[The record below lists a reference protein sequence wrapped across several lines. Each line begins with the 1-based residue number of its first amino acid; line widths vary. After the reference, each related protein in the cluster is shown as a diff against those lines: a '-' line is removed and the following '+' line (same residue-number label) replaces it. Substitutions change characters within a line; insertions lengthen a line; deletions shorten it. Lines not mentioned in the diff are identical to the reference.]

1 MAMFSEA
8 PRGGSGDMETPQKM
22 RRHGQ
27 YFAKPIPVVNERLLR
42 GSGVFDGQ
50 LRVFDPEAEAQAI
63 RSLSEPKIRAI
74 LLVSRPVPSL
84 R

>member
-8 PRGGSGDMETPQKM
+8 PRGGSGDMEAPQKM

-42 GSGVFDGQ
+42 GSGVCEESRT
-50 LRVFDPEAEAQAI
+50 LRLRLNYRPSAAFRNQNPAII
-63 RSLSEPKIRAI
+63 RSMTS
-74 LLVSRPVPSL
+74 
-84 R
+84 

>member
-1 MAMFSEA
+1 MEA
-8 PRGGSGDMETPQKM
+8 PQKI

-50 LRVFDPEAEAQAI
+50 LRVFDPEAEAQLQAI

>member
-8 PRGGSGDMETPQKM
+8 PRGGSGDMEAPQKM

-27 YFAKPIPVVNERLLR
+27 YFAKPIPFVNERLLR
-42 GSGVFDGQ
+42 GSGVFDAAFRNQ
-50 LRVFDPEAEAQAI
+50 NP
-63 RSLSEPKIRAI
+63 AI

>member
-1 MAMFSEA
+1 
-8 PRGGSGDMETPQKM
+8 M
-22 RRHGQ
+22 RRHEQ
-27 YFAKPIPVVNERLLR
+27 YFAKRIPVVNERLLR
-42 GSGVFDGQ
+42 DSGVFDGQ
-50 LRVFDPEAEAQAI
+50 LRVFDPEAEAQLQAI